1 LRLVLDADVVIGAL
15 DHNDEHHREAR
26 RLFAGWRRKNDTVL
40 ISAVNLTEV
49 LVAPAR
55 DRAVLSVAREAI
67 GALGI
72 SVHPPNEV
80 VAVEAAR
87 LRGRHAISLPD
98 AYCLATA
105 KHAGSTLVSFDRRLL
120 RAADAERITAL

>member
-1 LRLVLDADVVIGAL
+1 MLDADVVIGAL
-15 DHNDEHHREAR
+15 DRDDEHHRVVR
-26 RLFAGWRRKNDTVL
+26 RLFAGWRRKNDAVL

-49 LVAPAR
+49 LIAPSR
-55 DRAVLSVAREAI
+55 DRALLSVAREAI

-72 SVHPPNEV
+72 SVHSPNEA

-87 LRGRHAISLPD
+87 LRGRHTISLPD

-105 KHAGSTLVSFDRRLL
+105 KHAGSTVVSFDRSLL
-120 RAADAERITAL
+120 RAAGAEGITAL